1 MDRPG
6 HGEWGRWA
14 VGGMCWE
21 CEVGTAGKWCGCCL
35 PHTTAA
41 GLDPSCAG
49 GPPPPPPPPP
59 HRTPQVKGYR
69 RVVFCQSVRDDVEDA
84 LGEGAW
90 ADLLPRMCQGRL
102 VPTPWLNKV
111 WCWRAGGRGGGR
123 ASRWRSLL
131 LRMHRLHSICCRS
144 FPSSLLITPPP
155 SSLPRLPSGLSRASI
170 PAGQGGAPGG
180 RPQRGGEALP
190 GAVQVWGGWERG
202 GGGARGGGYLYR
214 QRPCLPWTACCSSLP
229 TACAFPLLQGQAG
242 GPGLEC
248 ACQRQHRPNPGRQH
262 AAGWGLPHAVMPP
275 PALTLVHH
283 WLCLIDYCDCCTCA
297 RAPSRQN
304 YE

>member
-202 GGGARGGGYLYR
+202 GGGGREGGRVPLQAEAVSAMDSLLLVTAHCLRLPAAAGPSW
-214 QRPCLPWTACCSSLP
+214 RPGAGVCLPAS
-229 TACAFPLLQGQAG
+229 
-242 GPGLEC
+242 
-248 ACQRQHRPNPGRQH
+248 
-262 AAGWGLPHAVMPP
+262 
-275 PALTLVHH
+275 
-283 WLCLIDYCDCCTCA
+283 
-297 RAPSRQN
+297 APSQSRASTCRWMGTTARCDASPSAHSRTSLAVPHRLL
-304 YE
+304 

>member
-190 GAVQVWGGWERG
+190 GAVQVRCRGEGGSQHPRLRG
-202 GGGARGGGYLYR
+202 RSSRQPRQARDGGPVDQDSRIKR
-214 QRPCLPWTACCSSLP
+214 RSWTACWRRRPPSASS
-229 TACAFPLLQGQAG
+229 
-242 GPGLEC
+242 GL
-248 ACQRQHRPNPGRQH
+248 R
-262 AAGWGLPHAVMPP
+262 
-275 PALTLVHH
+275 
-283 WLCLIDYCDCCTCA
+283 
-297 RAPSRQN
+297 
-304 YE
+304 